1 MDGGNS
7 HALARAHGAAGA
19 ADDFSAATRARRRSL
34 DAAAP
39 HFFAPE
45 TVASRPEAEAL
56 IRAAF
61 ARAYGARIRRFL
73 PLLMGLRN
81 REGSLLAACGLRH
94 AALAPLF
101 LEAYLDRPAE
111 AAVADAAGAPVARP
125 DLVEVGNLA
134 VTRAGCAPL
143 LIAALTRHLY
153 QGGHRWAVFT
163 AVPALANGFRRLG
176 IALMPLAPARLA
188 ALPLPERSGWGTYY
202 DHAPRV
208 MACRVADALRAIER

>member
-7 HALARAHGAAGA
+7 RALSRAPGAESPAQDLSRAAGA
-19 ADDFSAATRARRRSL
+19 RRRML
-34 DAAAP
+34 DTVAP
-39 HFFAPE
+39 HFFALE
-45 TVASRPEAEAL
+45 TAQSRPEAERL

-61 ARAYGARIRRFL
+61 ARAYRARIRRFL
-73 PLLMGLRN
+73 PLLMGLRD
-81 REGSLLAACGLRH
+81 REGGLLAACGLRH

-111 AAVADAAGAPVARP
+111 AAVAAAAGEPVPRS

-143 LIAALTRHLY
+143 LIAALTRHLH

-163 AVPALANGFRRLG
+163 AVPALANAFRRLG
-176 IALMPLAPARLA
+176 IPLAPLAPARLA
-188 ALPLPERSGWGTYY
+188 ALPAPERSGWGTYY
-202 DHAPRV
+202 DHGPRV
-208 MACRVADALRAIER
+208 MACRVADALQALER